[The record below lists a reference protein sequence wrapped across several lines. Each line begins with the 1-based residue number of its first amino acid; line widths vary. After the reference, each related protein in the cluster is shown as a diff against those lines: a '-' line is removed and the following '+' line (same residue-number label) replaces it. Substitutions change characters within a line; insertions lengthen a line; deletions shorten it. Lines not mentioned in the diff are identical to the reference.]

1 MAYCKKWIPPTI
13 PLRNDLPAWKTLFT
27 DLHDS
32 IITAGLVQTDTVGQ
46 LDFDDVTVLPVD
58 NTYAGFREYAFND
71 ALQETAPVLLRLEF
85 GCGIEGLYSSSTCR
99 DRTPRIR
106 AKVLFLG
113 QESSSFTSPQDFNRS
128 GSTTSQLQSE
138 GVSYIS
144 HNPSKGFFGLVYGAG
159 SRNKPFAHITGGYY
173 GATFSLFV
181 QRTVDS
187 SGLVTDEG
195 VMVYGPNLIESNS
208 TNQLWANS
216 NLDPGLSQYI
226 GNSGAADGRTDLAMR
241 LGGNANAVV
250 DGDISVQQIF
260 CMSDKK
266 PLVFPWI
273 VTYASELNAPSI
285 PEGTEFML
293 EVYPGTESRFIAVG
307 NETSISTG
315 YPSYQRAG
323 IAMLFEGD

>member
-13 PLRNDLPAWKTLFT
+13 PLRDNLPAWKTLFT
-27 DLHDS
+27 DLHDN
-32 IITAGLVQTDTVGQ
+32 IIAAGLVQTDTVGQ
-46 LDFDDVTVLPVD
+46 LDFDGVTVLPAD

-85 GCGIEGLYSSSTCR
+85 GCGIEGLHNANSCR
-99 DRTPRIR
+99 PRTPRIR
-106 AKVLFLG
+106 AKVLFSG
-113 QESSSFTSPQDFNRS
+113 QESSLFTFPQGFGTAGTVS
-128 GSTTSQLQSE
+128 SQLQSE
-138 GVSYIS
+138 GVSQIS

-159 SRNKPFAHITGGYY
+159 SRNKPFAHTSGSYY

-181 QRTVDS
+181 QRTVDN
-187 SGLVTDEG
+187 SGLITDEG
-195 VMVYGPNLIESNS
+195 IMIYGPRLIGQSSTSNS
-208 TNQLWANS
+208 WTSS
-216 NLDPGLSQYI
+216 NLAPGLSQYI
-226 GNSGAADGRTDLAMR
+226 GNSGAAGGRTDLAMR

-250 DGDISVQQIF
+250 DGNIAVQQIF